1 MKNFWRKF
9 NELIFSPI
17 AILVFAAAY
26 YGVYKYFGP
35 EAGLIPPGY
44 FTNVLAGAAI
54 MYIAGWMATLALR
67 LNMPKNYNFLYDK
80 EKFAEMEGTDVHTV
94 RSRILAGNYLFY
106 QIASVCAYFMYYAL
120 SIWAL
125 SSML

>member
-1 MKNFWRKF
+1 MKKFLAKF
-9 NELIFSPI
+9 NELLFSPI
-17 AILVFAAAY
+17 AILVFGLAY

-54 MYIAGWMATLALR
+54 FYIAGFMSTFAIWITFRELYLILFDPEKIEGVVYEYQKTLATCV
-67 LNMPKNYNFLYDK
+67 Y
-80 EKFAEMEGTDVHTV
+80 FA
-94 RSRILAGNYLFY
+94 F
-106 QIASVCAYFMYYAL
+106 YAL

-125 SSML
+125 TSML